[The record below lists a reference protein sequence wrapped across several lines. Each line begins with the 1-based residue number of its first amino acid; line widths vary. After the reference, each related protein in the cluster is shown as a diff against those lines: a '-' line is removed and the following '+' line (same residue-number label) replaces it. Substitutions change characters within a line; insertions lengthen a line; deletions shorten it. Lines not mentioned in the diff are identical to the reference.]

1 MAVSSSSKSA
11 KAQIRKAP
19 KPYRMGN
26 SVSATALLRRGS
38 DRAFQKLVF
47 DLFSV
52 AARLERVRVHF
63 ASRVGISGP
72 QYTLL
77 RAVASLQ
84 GEEGVSI
91 GTVAEHLHVTSA
103 FVTAQSGLLV
113 QRNFISKKDDSTDR
127 RISRLSLTANGER
140 LVDEI
145 ITEVR
150 PLNDLFFGR
159 LGKDE
164 FDALT
169 GLMEKLLDSS
179 RDAMVHL
186 NSQAQAQL
194 LSSRDHRL

>member
-1 MAVSSSSKSA
+1 MAASGSSKSG
-11 KAQIRKAP
+11 KGQIPRAP
-19 KPYRMGN
+19 KRYQMGN
-26 SVSATALLRRGS
+26 SVSAAALLRGGS

-52 AARLERVRVHF
+52 AARLERVRGHL
-63 ASRVGISGP
+63 ASRVGISAP

-113 QRNFISKKDDSTDR
+113 QRDFISKEDDSTDR

-140 LVDEI
+140 LFDEI

-150 PLNDLFFGR
+150 TLND
-159 LGKDE
+159 
-164 FDALT
+164 
-169 GLMEKLLDSS
+169 
-179 RDAMVHL
+179 
-186 NSQAQAQL
+186 
-194 LSSRDHRL
+194 